1 MHRVIISGGGTG
13 GHIFPAIAIAGE
25 IKRRYP
31 DCKILFVGALGK
43 MEMEKVP
50 QAGYEIIGLPI
61 AGIQRKMSFSN
72 LWVPFKFLKSIW
84 RARRIIREFNPDRVV
99 GVGGYASSAL
109 IYAAA
114 RFRVPVLIQEQ
125 NSYAGLTNK
134 WLASKAAKICVAY
147 GNMEKFF
154 PVDKIVIT
162 GNPVRKEIYEAL
174 NLEKSA
180 AKSLLGFNPEKP
192 VVLVIGGSLGARTIN
207 RSIQDS
213 LEVFHQNGVQ
223 LLWQTGKNFKAVLS
237 GLEGIKSSEFISD
250 MKTAYAA
257 ADIVVSR
264 AGAISVSE
272 LSLLNKPSILVPS
285 PNVAEDH
292 QTKNAVALSSRSAA
306 ILVSDEQAGKILSD
320 EILNLVKD
328 NEMQK
333 RLKENLKPFAKPD
346 ALKDIVNVLETIA

>member
-1 MHRVIISGGGTG
+1 MRKVIISGGGTG

-84 RARRIIREFNPDRVV
+84 KARRIIREFNPDRVV

-114 RFRVPVLIQEQ
+114 KFRIPVLIQEQ

-147 GNMEKFF
+147 ENMEKFF
-154 PVDKIVIT
+154 PADKIVIT
-162 GNPVRKEIYEAL
+162 GNPVRKEIYETL
-174 NLEKSA
+174 NMENSA
-180 AKSLLGFNPEKP
+180 AKSALGFNPEQAL
-192 VVLVIGGSLGARTIN
+192 VLVIGGSLGARTIN
-207 RSIQDS
+207 RSIQDAI
-213 LEVFHQNGVQ
+213 EIFHKNNIQ
-223 LLWQTGKNFKAVLS
+223 LLWQTGKNFKADTM

-257 ADIVVSR
+257 SDIVVSR

-306 ILVSDEQAGKILSD
+306 ILVKDEVADKTLST
-320 EILNLVKD
+320 EILKLVNDKV
-328 NEMQK
+328 MQNT
-333 RLKENLKPFAKPD
+333 LKENLKPFAKPD